1 MTPKRTPLAIPKTT
15 KTNYSGIRY
24 YNDTVKGKVYIA
36 TFTIN
41 KKKYRKIIGYEKD
54 EFKTNAKLAYLK
66 KEEIKNSIQNN
77 DYIEKD
83 LTFNQV
89 WDIYLKH
96 LKSSKSV
103 STRTLMIKE
112 SNYNCH
118 FKNRFGSIKMTKI
131 NSIIIQSFVNEQL
144 AIKAPKTVD
153 NYLADLS
160 AIFKFSIKHKI
171 TTINPIAAIDKPKYD
186 NTLEYP
192 LNMEE
197 SKRLFNTIINFKE
210 PLYRGIFTFLL
221 HGRRRNEVLSL
232 TWDMINLEN
241 RTYEIG
247 LAEIGMREEVGLLAY
262 SPLAFGVLSGKYLE
276 GGNATENDRVNK
288 FPQFSR
294 YNSEQ
299 SAFLTQ
305 KYADLAKE
313 LGISLTHLALA
324 FVNHQPW
331 VTANIIGATNIE
343 QLKENISSIDVE
355 LSEEVLTKIDEI
367 QKLQPNP
374 AP

>member
-24 YNDTVKGKVYIA
+24 YIDPIKGKVYIA

-54 EFKTNAKLAYLK
+54 EFKTNAKFAYLK
-66 KEEIKNSIQNN
+66 KEKLKDNIQNN
-77 DYIEKD
+77 NYIEKD

-144 AIKAPKTVD
+144 IIKAPKTVD

-160 AIFKFSIKHKI
+160 AIFKFAIKHKI

-247 LAEIGMREEVGLLAY
+247 FAINKAKRNMTYTITDELYEVLINLEPKKGYVFKSLVTGEKVANLRKAWKRILDEAKITKKVRVHDLRHLIGE
-262 SPLAFGVLSGKYLE
+262 
-276 GGNATENDRVNK
+276 
-288 FPQFSR
+288 
-294 YNSEQ
+294 
-299 SAFLTQ
+299 
-305 KYADLAKE
+305 
-313 LGISLTHLALA
+313 ISLNETDNSMEVVAAILGHSSTRPTRRYAKVQQKVA
-324 FVNHQPW
+324 
-331 VTANIIGATNIE
+331 AAG
-343 QLKENISSIDVE
+343 LKKVFDS
-355 LSEEVLTKIDEI
+355 LK
-367 QKLQPNP
+367 
-374 AP
+374 